1 MTNAVSTSP
10 RARLRSYAAL
20 HWRRLML
27 LLPVLADQFG
37 RYGRLMR
44 LHRPIG
50 IWLLLWPTLWGL
62 WVAAQGAPDQRV
74 FIVLVL
80 GTVIVRSAGC
90 VINDLVDRKL
100 DPHVQRTA
108 DRPLATG
115 EVAASEALILFV
127 GLMLIALGIVLTLN
141 RLSLYLAASA
151 AVIAIVYPFT
161 KRFLAAPQLVLGVA
175 FAWGVPMAFA
185 AQLGSVPRLGWL
197 LFLSAVIWG
206 IVYDTEYAM
215 VDRDDDLKIGVR
227 STAILFGEMDRA
239 LIAALQLSLFA
250 GLALVGDGAELG
262 RWYYGGLVLAAGVA
276 LYQQVLLKDRDP
288 AMCLRAFSSNAW
300 LGGAVFVGVL
310 LDYLFRA

>member
-161 KRFLAAPQLVLGVA
+161 KRFLAA
-175 FAWGVPMAFA
+175 
-185 AQLGSVPRLGWL
+185 
-197 LFLSAVIWG
+197 
-206 IVYDTEYAM
+206 
-215 VDRDDDLKIGVR
+215 
-227 STAILFGEMDRA
+227 
-239 LIAALQLSLFA
+239 
-250 GLALVGDGAELG
+250 
-262 RWYYGGLVLAAGVA
+262 
-276 LYQQVLLKDRDP
+276 
-288 AMCLRAFSSNAW
+288 
-300 LGGAVFVGVL
+300 
-310 LDYLFRA
+310 